1 MHNIL
6 FRLVFIQVIN
16 RKIDYRMIAVLTA
29 DLVDSTKLNTSELV
43 QVTDWLENYFDR
55 HLSNAHSSI
64 YRGDE
69 FQVIFNEYQSATY
82 QTILLKLKLQNQFQW
97 KQLCTMSLAFGEATL
112 LADTP
117 QTSQGPVF
125 VTSGRGLEK
134 TKRGEIT
141 LHDAQLT
148 TRADTLLLKY
158 VNHQMNKLTTTQIEL
173 LITYFENHFP
183 EHKELALL
191 TDTTRQNISSRL
203 SAMGADLLR
212 DFTKIQQT
220 PF

>member
-1 MHNIL
+1 
-6 FRLVFIQVIN
+6 
-16 RKIDYRMIAVLTA
+16 MIAVLTA

-43 QVTDWLENYFDR
+43 QVTDWLENYFNR
-55 HLSNAHSSI
+55 HLINARGSI

-69 FQVIFNEYQSATY
+69 FQVIFNEHQSAIY
-82 QTILLKLKLQNQFQW
+82 QTILLKLKLQNEFEW

-117 QTSQGPVF
+117 QISQGPVF

-134 TKRGEIT
+134 TKRSEIV
-141 LHDAQLT
+141 LHNAQLT
-148 TRADTLLLKY
+148 TKADTLLLKY
-158 VNHQMNKLTTTQIEL
+158 VNHQLNKLTTTQIEL

-220 PF
+220 PSR